1 MLLTAEQQGQMVFH
15 ILQQGYHRPLVEG
28 KANRDKIED
37 EIVIGLYNK
46 EIPPLNDEDVDLIYL
61 LVNELVEEYSE
72 TEKRH

>member
-37 EIVIGLYNK
+37 EIVKGLYNK
-46 EIPPLNDEDVDLIYL
+46 EIPPLNEEDVDVVCFLVDELID
-61 LVNELVEEYSE
+61 EHSE
-72 TEKRH
+72 TE

>member
-37 EIVIGLYNK
+37 EIVKGLYSK
-46 EIPPLNDEDVDLIYL
+46 EIPPLNEEDVDLVYV

-72 TEKRH
+72 KND

>member
-1 MLLTAEQQGQMVFH
+1 MLLTAGQKGQMVFH
-15 ILQQGYHRPLVEG
+15 ILQQGYHRPLVDG

-46 EIPPLNDEDVDLIYL
+46 EIPPLNDEDVDLVYV

-72 TEKRH
+72 KK

>member
-37 EIVIGLYNK
+37 EIVKGLYNK
-46 EIPPLNDEDVDLIYL
+46 EIPPLNEEDVDVVCFLVDELID
-61 LVNELVEEYSE
+61 EYSE
-72 TEKRH
+72 TE

>member
-15 ILQQGYHRPLVEG
+15 ILQQGYHRPLVDG

-46 EIPPLNDEDVDLIYL
+46 EIPPLNNEDVDLVYV

-72 TEKRH
+72 KK

>member
-46 EIPPLNDEDVDLIYL
+46 EIPPLNDEDVDLVCL
-61 LVNELVEEYSE
+61 LVNELIDEHSE
-72 TEKRH
+72 TE

>member
-37 EIVIGLYNK
+37 EIVLGLYNK

-61 LVNELVEEYSE
+61 LVNELVEEYGE

>member
-15 ILQQGYHRPLVEG
+15 ILQQGYHRPLVDG

-46 EIPPLNDEDVDLIYL
+46 EIPPLNNEDVDLVYV
-61 LVNELVEEYSE
+61 LVNELVEEYGENSGV
-72 TEKRH
+72 